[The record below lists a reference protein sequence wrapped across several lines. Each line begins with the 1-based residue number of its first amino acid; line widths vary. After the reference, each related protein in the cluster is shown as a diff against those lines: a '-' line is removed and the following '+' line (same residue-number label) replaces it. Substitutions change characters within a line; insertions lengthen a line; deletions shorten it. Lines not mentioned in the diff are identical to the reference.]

1 MWNKVSLDKNS
12 PIYLSGRDTRALDNA
27 KLGGKVANV
36 LIFAKHRQ
44 LANKYKIDSFPATL
58 IMRAFN
64 KFQKRPET
72 RGLGRIYMHN
82 NAPKS

>member
-44 LANKYKIDSFPATL
+44 LANK
-58 IMRAFN
+58 
-64 KFQKRPET
+64 
-72 RGLGRIYMHN
+72 
-82 NAPKS
+82 